1 MAFMTLQAP
10 PISLEGGSMNQE
22 DGSLQPARVLRRS
35 SFKRLSLRNDGY
47 TTILEVKGLGSKQL
61 LPSLYDQN
69 LELWWTLPISTI
81 PHADGDDARFPA
93 DPSGAPGCL
102 NTFPHPQS
110 LRTGSAHAA
119 GFPLFVQPRL
129 SASSFRGQLLVVKSP
144 VPNPRPVD
152 EGVMRASQGAAHLD
166 VSAASGMTKVLMQSQ
181 IASLVLLVPQN
192 ISSVTEFILLGFSGE
207 TQVRMTL
214 FTFFFLLYLITLLGN
229 GLIVTLIY
237 LDSCLH
243 TPMYFFL
250 SILSLV
256 DMSYVTTT
264 MPQMLVNMVSP
275 RRTISWGA
283 CTAQMFIF
291 LVLGIAECVLY
302 AIMAYDRYVAICFP
316 LHYTLFMSSP
326 ICIKMVTMC
335 LSISM
340 AGALV
345 YTVFTMHLPYCGP
358 YKINHFFCEVPAVL
372 KLACADT
379 SFNDHLDFILGFILL
394 LVPLSLILASY
405 VCIFAAIFRI
415 HSSQGR
421 LKSFSTCASH
431 ITVVTMFYGPAM
443 IMYMRPS
450 SWYDPERDKKLAL
463 FYNVVSAFLNPI
475 IYSLRNK
482 DVKVAFL
489 KVLRHRETC

>member
-1 MAFMTLQAP
+1 MW
-10 PISLEGGSMNQE
+10 S
-22 DGSLQPARVLRRS
+22 
-35 SFKRLSLRNDGY
+35 
-47 TTILEVKGLGSKQL
+47 
-61 LPSLYDQN
+61 
-69 LELWWTLPISTI
+69 
-81 PHADGDDARFPA
+81 
-93 DPSGAPGCL
+93 PGKE
-102 NTFPHPQS
+102 NH
-110 LRTGSAHAA
+110 
-119 GFPLFVQPRL
+119 
-129 SASSFRGQLLVVKSP
+129 
-144 VPNPRPVD
+144 
-152 EGVMRASQGAAHLD
+152 
-166 VSAASGMTKVLMQSQ
+166 
-181 IASLVLLVPQN
+181 
-192 ISSVTEFILLGFSGE
+192 SSVTEFILLGFSDE

-214 FTFFFLLYLITLLGN
+214 FAFFFLLYLITLLGN

-237 LDSCLH
+237 LDSHLH

-264 MPQMLVNMVSP
+264 VPQMLVNMVSP
-275 RRTISWGA
+275 RRSISWGA

-316 LHYTLFMSSP
+316 LHYTLFMSRP

-358 YKINHFFCEVPAVL
+358 YKINHFFCEVPVVL

-379 SFNDHLDFILGFILL
+379 SLNDHLDFILGFILL

-405 VCIFAAIFRI
+405 MCIFASIFRI
-415 HSSQGR
+415 RSSQGR

-482 DVKVAFL
+482 DVNVAFL